1 MGWSGVRSRRQIH
14 LGAVPY
20 GTGGPGSHTLWLD
33 PDIPGDASVNI
44 DWFTEVAR
52 LAESGLFDLVFI
64 VDSQFITPFSPP
76 HYLNRLEPLTLLSA
90 LAVQTARI
98 GLVGTATTSFNSPF
112 NLTRRFGSLDLISR
126 GRPGWNVVTTGDA
139 GTARNYGLDEHYDYD
154 TRCGRAAGAGSAVR
168 PGQFVRRHPVRRA
181 RARHRIGRF
190 ARHPGRRAHPDR
202 RVPRA
207 DRGPG
212 RTPRPGGAP
221 PGRRRRRLR
230 RVVRRVTLVV
240 HRGATWRVRLDRPE
254 AANALSPA
262 LVEGLHDVLAEA
274 AEIRPEALVLKGN
287 SRHFAAGFDL
297 AGLSRESDA
306 SLAHRFLRIGLL
318 LERLAT
324 APYLTVAVVEGS
336 AIGAGADLVAACD
349 HRLAGPGARFAF
361 PGARFGV
368 VLGTARLR
376 GITDPSVF
384 LGGGTVAAADA
395 AGLVTGTPGDLTAIL
410 DATRPALLAA
420 ARPVHD
426 ADAALAALARS
437 VTRPGLHDRLSAYR
451 RRVRSPRSHSE
462 ELA

>member
-1 MGWSGVRSRRQIH
+1 M
-14 LGAVPY
+14 
-20 GTGGPGSHTLWLD
+20 
-33 PDIPGDASVNI
+33 
-44 DWFTEVAR
+44 
-52 LAESGLFDLVFI
+52 
-64 VDSQFITPFSPP
+64 
-76 HYLNRLEPLTLLSA
+76 
-90 LAVQTARI
+90 
-98 GLVGTATTSFNSPF
+98 
-112 NLTRRFGSLDLISR
+112 
-126 GRPGWNVVTTGDA
+126 
-139 GTARNYGLDEHYDYD
+139 
-154 TRCGRAAGAGSAVR
+154 
-168 PGQFVRRHPVRRA
+168 
-181 RARHRIGRF
+181 
-190 ARHPGRRAHPDR
+190 
-202 RVPRA
+202 
-207 DRGPG
+207 
-212 RTPRPGGAP
+212 
-221 PGRRRRRLR
+221 
-230 RVVRRVTLVV
+230 TLVV

-410 DATRPALLAA
+410 DAWAGIDPATRPALLAA

-462 ELA
+462 ELE